1 MNPGPEGA
9 NPPNGQLYPHQQQ
22 GGWGYNNYYPPP
34 HGGPQ
39 QPIHPNGGGFQPGF
53 NPYFGGYQ
61 NQYYP
66 PFGQI
71 PVPGPGPGTMQNGY
85 FMNNGFQGYGG
96 EPPNG
101 DGGDNFY
108 PNMNPFHQQYHAPAD
123 HPYSRGGGVGYQHPM
138 QYGGFRPDGFM
149 PVPQQPHPHMP
160 MPSKGLNPAAQGF
173 QYQPRKSEPVANGTI
188 SNGGAPSVSSAT
200 PEIIAPVPEKPGAS
214 GSLGLSLE
222 PTAEPEPSTIDKVAE
237 VVPEPALDTSKDVP
251 PAASEVEE
259 TAEASK
265 TPSEAPAPVAVVQA
279 DATEPVPA
287 TPGDKKE
294 ESVLEK
300 PATHA
305 TEEKEETP
313 KGLTFTGA
321 SLAGVTSPK
330 AAPSRRPRRYT
341 HDPIRIRPSRP
352 SPDDQGNSYDQCLAK
367 CIPQSVA
374 VEHVDGVYRRRSCVS
389 RSKPLGRAL
398 LAFGIQGGRPLPKTT
413 IVFGEITSA
422 PITPV
427 VTPPVPSPA
436 PPPAAGPAK
445 VKPSSWASLLRAPT
459 GGSASA
465 KPRPAFNYAAAAAVG
480 APLSPAEDLAR
491 LLTEGLRARP
501 VRPAQPIIPR
511 GLVNTGNMCFANT
524 IFQVLR
530 YCPPFTDLPTL
541 RAAPPLLEAMIIFL
555 REFVPGP
562 SANGSS
568 GTSTPKGK
576 SREDAFIP
584 ENLYDAM
591 KENKRFDSMRR
602 GYQEDAEEYLGFFL
616 NTLHEELL
624 GLYSRTKPPTSV
636 SKVEQA
642 NGDAERTIGRPVS
655 PGAAEDGDD
664 WLEVGKKQKTHVVRA
679 PEAHESAITR
689 IFGGTL
695 RSVLHAPGQK
705 DSVTLEPYQPLQLD
719 VQAAQVQTIV
729 DALKHMND
737 RETVPG
743 VWVAARNAHVDAT
756 KQVFFDALPPVLIL
770 HLKRFVYDPQEQNV
784 VKRAKPV
791 AYGTE
796 LVIPQEIISPPK
808 RTTQPIK
815 YRLFGVVYHHG
826 HSATGGHYTVAVS
839 RPDGTGWLHFD
850 DEAVQPV
857 PTEDVIVSDEEV
869 RNGRAGLIGG
879 RERCAYLLF
888 YQRVR

>member
-1 MNPGPEGA
+1 M
-9 NPPNGQLYPHQQQ
+9 
-22 GGWGYNNYYPPP
+22 
-34 HGGPQ
+34 
-39 QPIHPNGGGFQPGF
+39 
-53 NPYFGGYQ
+53 
-61 NQYYP
+61 
-66 PFGQI
+66 

-96 EPPNG
+96 EGPNG
-101 DGGDNFY
+101 DVGDNFY
-108 PNMNPFHQQYHAPAD
+108 PNMNPYHQQYNAPAD

-138 QYGGFRPDGFM
+138 QYGGFRPDGFI
-149 PVPQQPHPHMP
+149 PAHQPHPHMP
-160 MPSKGLNPAAQGF
+160 IPSKGLNPAAQGF
-173 QYQPRKSEPVANGTI
+173 QYQPRKPEPVANGSI
-188 SNGGAPSVSSAT
+188 MNGDAPSVSSAT
-200 PEIIAPVPEKPGAS
+200 HEIIAPVPEKLGAG

-222 PTAEPEPSTIDKVAE
+222 PAADPEPSLVE
-237 VVPEPALDTSKDVP
+237 VTETAPEPVDEPKEVAP
-251 PAASEVEE
+251 PAPESKASAQAN
-259 TAEASK
+259 TA
-265 TPSEAPAPVAVVQA
+265 PSEAPESVAVGQTDVA
-279 DATEPVPA
+279 EPKPV
-287 TPGDKKE
+287 DKKE
-294 ESVLEK
+294 GSVPEK
-300 PATHA
+300 TATHA
-305 TEEKEETP
+305 AEQKEDGP

-330 AAPSRRPRRYT
+330 AAPSRRQRRYT

-352 SPDDQGNSYDQCLAK
+352 SLEDHGNSYNYRLAK
-367 CIPQSVA
+367 GIPQNVA
-374 VEHVDGVYRRRSCVS
+374 VERVDGVCRRRSCVS
-389 RSKPLGRAL
+389 RSKPFGKAL
-398 LAFGIQGGRPLPKTT
+398 LAFGIKGGRPLPHVS
-413 IVFGEITSA
+413 IVFGEVTSA
-422 PITPV
+422 PPTPV
-427 VTPPVPSPA
+427 VTSPVPTPTSPVPTPASPVPTPA
-436 PPPAAGPAK
+436 PRAATPAK
-445 VKPSSWASLLRAPT
+445 VKPSSWASLLRAPGT
-459 GGSASA
+459 GSTPVGSAGPSSTLVSPSKTNVSLPSEAPETPRSTAAPSLPPSTGPAPA

-480 APLSPAEDLAR
+480 APLSPAEDFAR

-511 GLVNTGNMCFANT
+511 GLINTGNMCFANT

-530 YCPPFTDLPTL
+530 YCPPFTDLFEELGKRLKADLARRT
-541 RAAPPLLEAMIIFL
+541 PLLEAMIIFL

-562 SANGSS
+562 STNGSS
-568 GTSTPKGK
+568 GASTPKGK
-576 SREDAFIP
+576 SRDDAFIP

-624 GLYSRTKPPTSV
+624 GLYLRTKPPTSV
-636 SKVEQA
+636 SKVAQA
-642 NGDAERTIGRPVS
+642 NGHAERTIGRPVS
-655 PGAAEDGDD
+655 PGAGDDGDD

-679 PEAHESAITR
+679 AEAHESAITR

-719 VQAAQVQTIV
+719 VQAAQIQTLV
-729 DALKHMND
+729 DALKHLND
-737 RETVPG
+737 PETVPG

-756 KQVFFDALPPVLIL
+756 KQVFFEALPPVLIL

-796 LVIPQEIISPPK
+796 LVIPQDIVSPPK
-808 RTTQPIK
+808 RTAQAIK

-857 PTEDVIVSDEEV
+857 PTDDVVVSEDEA